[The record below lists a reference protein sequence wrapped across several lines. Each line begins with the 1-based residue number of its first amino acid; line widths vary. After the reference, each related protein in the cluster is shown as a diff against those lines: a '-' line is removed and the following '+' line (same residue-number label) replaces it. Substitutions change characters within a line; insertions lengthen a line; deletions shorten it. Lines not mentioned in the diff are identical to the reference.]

1 MGGALK
7 RPLYPAVGAPGVKP
21 SGTMF
26 PLHSILRTA
35 VAVSLVAFAT
45 GSVTATTLSAQV
57 SRRGDASLPRA
68 YGDIN
73 FIVAQPVGALDTY
86 ISEGYGIN
94 GGFVWN
100 FDRDRVF
107 GVRIEGGFFQYDS
120 EKRTLCFPGSCR
132 VGLDL
137 STTNGIAWG
146 GIGPQFSVPAG
157 PVRPY
162 LNATAGFS
170 YFHTESSVSGR
181 NDLDEDYFNTTN
193 HDDGVFALTGGG
205 GILIPLSMRRTPVL
219 LDIGATYHR
228 NGEASYLR
236 RGSIIDHPDGSI
248 TIQPIRSEA
257 NFITYRI
264 GVSIG
269 VRTGG
274 DRR

>member
-1 MGGALK
+1 MS
-7 RPLYPAVGAPGVKP
+7 R
-21 SGTMF
+21 SHF
-26 PLHSILRTA
+26 SIRRSLA
-35 VAVSLVAFAT
+35 VALVAFAT
-45 GSVTATTLSAQV
+45 GSAAVTPLAAQLTPT
-57 SRRGDASLPRA
+57 RRGDASLPRA

-73 FIVAQPVGALDTY
+73 FIVAQPVGALNTY
-86 ISEGYGIN
+86 ISEGYGVN

-107 GVRIEGGFFQYDS
+107 GIRVEGGFLQYDS
-120 EKRTLCFPGSCR
+120 EQRQLCFPGTCR

-137 STTNGIAWG
+137 NTTNGIIFG
-146 GIGPQFSVPAG
+146 GIGPQISVPAG

-181 NDLDEDYFNTTN
+181 NDYDEDYFNTTN

-205 GILIPLSMRRTPVL
+205 GFLIPLSMRRTPVL

-236 RGSIIDHPDGSI
+236 RGSITDNPDGSI
-248 TIQPIRSEA
+248 TIRPIRSEA
-257 NFITYRI
+257 NFITYRLGI
-264 GVSIG
+264 SIG
-269 VRTGG
+269 VRTG
-274 DRR
+274 R

>member
-1 MGGALK
+1 MSRFALIH
-7 RPLYPAVGAPGVKP
+7 R
-21 SGTMF
+21 SGF
-26 PLHSILRTA
+26 A
-35 VAVSLVAFAT
+35 GSLVALAT
-45 GSVTATTLSAQV
+45 GSVLATTALSAQV
-57 SRRGDASLPRA
+57 SPVQRNDASLPRA

-73 FIVAQPVGALDTY
+73 FIVAQPVGAFNTY
-86 ISEGYGIN
+86 ISEGYGVN

-107 GVRIEGGFFQYDS
+107 GIRVEGGFLQYDS
-120 EKRTLCFPGSCR
+120 ENRKLCFPGTCR

-137 STTNGIAWG
+137 NTTNGIVFG
-146 GIGPQFSVPAG
+146 GVGPQFSVPAG

-162 LNATAGFS
+162 LNALAGFS

-181 NDLDEDYFNTTN
+181 NDFDEDYFNTTN
-193 HDDGVFALTGGG
+193 HDDAVFALTGGG
-205 GILIPLSMRRTPVL
+205 GFLIPLSMRRTPVL

-248 TIQPIRSEA
+248 TIRPIQSEA

-269 VRTGG
+269 VRTG
-274 DRR
+274 R

>member
-1 MGGALK
+1 MG
-7 RPLYPAVGAPGVKP
+7 RSETPAVPGRRGSMSQP
-21 SGTMF
+21 SGTMSRS
-26 PLHSILRTA
+26 HSLLRRV

-45 GSVTATTLSAQV
+45 GSVTATTLFAQV
-57 SRRGDASLPRA
+57 SPVRRGDASLPRA

-73 FIVAQPVGALDTY
+73 FIVAQPVGAFNTY
-86 ISEGYGIN
+86 ISEGYGLN

-107 GVRIEGGFFQYDS
+107 GVRIEGGFLQYDS

-137 STTNGIAWG
+137 STTNGIVWG

-162 LNATAGFS
+162 LNTTAGFS

-181 NDLDEDYFNTTN
+181 DDFDEDYFNTTN
-193 HDDGVFALTGGG
+193 HDDAVFALTGGG

-236 RGSIIDHPDGSI
+236 RGSIVDHPDGSV

-269 VRTGG
+269 VRTG
-274 DRR
+274 R